1 VESQE
6 TLEKINDLKDAIM
19 MGELVLKLG
28 KVAKKSLKLQGRVD
42 EEVKKMKDKTDRLLE
57 AEIKEGRLSEESR
70 QEIYQHFGKIIKL
83 LVSKNGEK
91 NYQQATQVIKAMMV
105 GHKKELGELGENL

>member
-6 TLEKINDLKDAIM
+6 ILEKINDLRDAIM

-28 KVAKKSLKLQGRVD
+28 EVAKKSLKLQGSVD
-42 EEVKKMKDKTDRLLE
+42 EEIKKMKEKTDDLLE
-57 AEIKEGRLSEESR
+57 AEIKEGRLDEESR
-70 QEIYQHFGKIIKL
+70 PEVYQHFGKIIKL

-91 NYQQATQVIKAMMV
+91 NYEQASQAINVMMV
-105 GHKKELGELGENL
+105 GHKKELGELEVDL